1 MTEEIT
7 LQDEQRAFMT
17 GNEVC
22 AWAALAAKADI
33 MYGYPITPQNEIMHY
48 WTRLAPKFGRKF
60 LQTEDEISAGFTT
73 LGGILAGR
81 KAFTA
86 TAGPGNVLMQEA
98 AGMAEM
104 MRIPAVFII
113 QQRGGPSTA
122 TVIYAQQ
129 ETTLTTFG
137 GNGEGHR
144 IVYSTATHQELF
156 DYTIKAFDMAW
167 TYRFPA
173 FVLGDGYQAKMREPL
188 TIYDPAA
195 RGMKLVPAETALGG
209 NKAGKQFKHLR
220 NTYNTEEEL
229 YEVISKHVADY
240 DQMAKKISEFDAV
253 GCDDA
258 DIVIVAHGIVSR
270 AAITAYN
277 QLRAQG
283 KKVGYFRPIT
293 VRPFPGAQ
301 LRAIAD
307 KARKLL
313 VAESAQGQ
321 LLKLVQTGIYGS
333 TVTIE
338 TLLRPG
344 VGITSEEIVEAVE
357 QIKLEGR

>member
-1 MTEEIT
+1 MAEEIS
-7 LQDEQRAFMT
+7 LQGEQRAFMT

-73 LGGILAGR
+73 LGGVLAGR

-86 TAGPGNVLMQEA
+86 TAGPGNVLMQES
-98 AGMAEM
+98 GNMAEM
-104 MRIPAVFII
+104 MRLPAVFII

-137 GNGEGHR
+137 GNGEGLR
-144 IVYSTATHQELF
+144 IVYSTMTHQELF
-156 DYTIKAFDMAW
+156 DYTIKAFDKAW

-173 FVLGDGYQAKMREPL
+173 YVLGDGYQAKMREPL
-188 TIYDPAA
+188 TIYAPEA
-195 RGMKLVPAETALGG
+195 RGLKLVPTETILGEH
-209 NKAGKQFKHLR
+209 KAGKQFKHLR

-229 YEVISKHVADY
+229 YEVVTKHVADY
-240 DQMAKKISEFDAV
+240 DRMAKELVEFDARD
-253 GCDDA
+253 CDDA

-270 AAITAYN
+270 AALAAYT

-283 KKVGYFRPIT
+283 KKVGYFRAVT
-293 VRPFPGAQ
+293 VRPFPGEQ
-301 LRAIAD
+301 LRVIAD
-307 KARKLL
+307 KAKRLL

-321 LLKLVQTGIYGS
+321 FLRLVQSGIYGS

-357 QIKLEGR
+357 QIKL

>member
-1 MTEEIT
+1 MAEVS
-7 LQDEQRAFMT
+7 LKGEQRVFMT

-22 AWAALAAKADI
+22 AWAAVAAKADI

-48 WTRLAPKFGRKF
+48 WTRLAPKQGKRF

-73 LGGILAGR
+73 IGGVMTGR

-86 TAGPGNVLMQEA
+86 TAGPGNVLMQESA
-98 AGMAEM
+98 TMAEM
-104 MRIPAVFII
+104 MRIPIVYII

-156 DYTIKAFDMAW
+156 DYTIKAFNAAW

-188 TIYDPAA
+188 TIYDPVEK
-195 RGMKLVPAETALGG
+195 GLQLVKPEVLLGDTE
-209 NKAGKQFKHLR
+209 KPERKSKHMR
-220 NTYNTEEEL
+220 NTYNTEDEL
-229 YEVISKHVADY
+229 YEVVMSNQRDWDKMAAEIVEY
-240 DQMAKKISEFDAV
+240 DAQGCEDAE
-253 GCDDA
+253 
-258 DIVIVAHGIVSR
+258 IILLTHGIVSR
-270 AAITAYN
+270 AALSAYK

-283 KKVGYFRPIT
+283 RKVGYFRPVT
-293 VRPFPGAQ
+293 VRPFPGNQ
-301 LRAIAD
+301 LREAIKGA
-307 KARKLL
+307 KKLL
-313 VAESAQGQ
+313 IAESAYGQ
-321 LLKLVQTGIYGS
+321 LLKLVQHEIFGS
-333 TVTIE
+333 TIE
-338 TLLRPG
+338 LVPLLRPG
-344 VGITSEEIVEAVE
+344 VGITTEELIDACS
-357 QIKLEGR
+357 KL